1 MLAHVAG
8 LPAEFFASNRGEVLE
23 DQRQTLVDQQ
33 AKPPDD
39 HRIDLVLVV
48 HQGFK
53 AAQQLLVRDRLRPEV
68 GQRHRLD
75 PGQQAELGSR
85 PAQPVEHDQPDER
98 FNVRSAARAAE
109 HPPEPREAQRYTELG
124 QGPHVT
130 ERART
135 RTTPS
140 VPQAWRPSVRALG
153 PSAGR
158 CNRLQSG
165 ASAKVPLR
173 KGAKIELK
181 CRAMGN

>member
-1 MLAHVAG
+1 VLAHVAG

-98 FNVRSAARAAE
+98 FNVRGAARAAE

>member
-8 LPAEFFASNRGEVLE
+8 LLTEFFASNRGEVLE
-23 DQRQTLVDQQ
+23 DHQQTLVDQQ

-39 HRIDLVLVV
+39 RRIGLVLVV
-48 HQGFK
+48 HQGIR
-53 AAQQLLVRDRLRPEV
+53 AAQQPLVRDRLRPEV

-85 PAQPVEHDQPDER
+85 SAQPVEHDQPDER
-98 FNVRSAARAAE
+98 FNVRGAARAAE

-140 VPQAWRPSVRALG
+140 VPAAWRPSARALG

-158 CNRLQSG
+158 CYGLQSH
-165 ASAKVPLR
+165 ASAEVPLR
-173 KGAKIELK
+173 KGAKIEMK
-181 CRAMGN
+181 CRTMGN